1 MRRTRGTISYLY
13 AVVTSQEGQGKTYAV
28 DTKLYPLKTL
38 GRVTTWQEG
47 TRASVKGIL
56 KDPIVLRL
64 LSRSNLTRAQFE
76 TLIMDQL
83 GHDMANK
90 QLTRGE
96 MAQLLRNQK
105 GISRGALNRTLRQ
118 GRENVSEAIHTILL
132 LGYGGLID
140 SPALAPFVEAS
151 GLLKSQMVQFE
162 ELAKD
167 NPKLYAERA
176 DAIIEDLEDAF
187 RALYGKRVTRDV
199 T

>member
-1 MRRTRGTISYLY
+1 M
-13 AVVTSQEGQGKTYAV
+13 
-28 DTKLYPLKTL
+28 DTELYPLRPL
-38 GRVTTWQEG
+38 SRTTNWREG
-47 TRASVKGIL
+47 TRASVKDIL
-56 KDPIVLRL
+56 KDTIVSRL

-90 QLTRGE
+90 QLTRTE
-96 MAQLLRNQK
+96 MAQLVRNQK

-140 SPALAPFVEAS
+140 SPSLAPFVEAS
-151 GLLKSQMVQFE
+151 ELLKSQMVQFE

-167 NPKLYAERA
+167 NPKLYRERV
-176 DAIIEDLEDAF
+176 DAIVEDLEEAF

>member
-1 MRRTRGTISYLY
+1 M
-13 AVVTSQEGQGKTYAV
+13 
-28 DTKLYPLKTL
+28 YPLNTL
-38 GRVTTWQEG
+38 SRSAVWQEG
-47 TRASVKGIL
+47 TRASVKAIL

-76 TLIMDQL
+76 TILVDQL

-90 QLTRGE
+90 QLTRTE
-96 MAQLLRNQK
+96 MAQLMRNQK

-118 GRENVSEAIHTILL
+118 ARENVSEAIHTILL

-151 GLLKSQMVQFE
+151 ELLKSQMVQFG
-162 ELAKD
+162 ELTHADSKA
-167 NPKLYAERA
+167 YAERV
-176 DAIIEDLEDAF
+176 DTLIEDLEMAF
-187 RALYGKRVTRDV
+187 QALYGKRVMRDV

>member
-1 MRRTRGTISYLY
+1 M
-13 AVVTSQEGQGKTYAV
+13 

-38 GRVTTWQEG
+38 GRETTWQEG

-76 TLIMDQL
+76 TLIIDQL
-83 GHDMANK
+83 GHDMADK

-96 MAQLLRNQK
+96 MAQLVRNQK

-151 GLLKSQMVQFE
+151 ELLKSQMVQFE

-187 RALYGKRVTRDV
+187 RALYGKPVTRDV